1 MNHVIA
7 KIRQRGKE
15 TEKFKKVISDVTI
28 FRLPDCLEPYQPY
41 SPKHILDE
49 DSWFGIRDF
58 SKENY
63 FPDFL
68 KKAFLSTE
76 IDMLKKDEL
85 SKIDFLVSIQD
96 QHQYYFQ
103 KLSPSFLLR
112 QKKISLGDVVEYR
125 ENSREILIKEEAD
138 AIYLEK
144 EDTLYFRRLTSITGI
159 FKGIDNLYRE
169 ASQEETAEFLESE
182 FVSLGNEFSAAK
194 VKQANRKRIALAM
207 DTIKKYDDSKKTIIF
222 NSMKTYCPAMVTKE
236 GKFRVA
242 SENDLKMLLYGIDQR
257 FYTTPD
263 GEEKRIA
270 NSIIRME

>member
-28 FRLPDCLEPYQPY
+28 FQLPDCLEPYQPY

-85 SKIDFLVSIQD
+85 PKIDFLVSIQD

-125 ENSREILIKEEAD
+125 ENSREILIKEDAD

-144 EDTLYFRRLTSITGI
+144 EDTLYFRRITSITGI

-182 FVSLGNEFSAAK
+182 FVSLENEFSAAK

-222 NSMKTYCPAMVTKE
+222 NSMKKYCPAMVTKE

-242 SENDLKMLLYGIDQR
+242 SETDLKMLLYGIDQR

-270 NSIIRME
+270 NSIIRIE